1 MRTLSVPCPVCA
13 EVKNRLA
20 EKSDCGYSLYHC
32 GVCDVVFAEPMK
44 TDMAFYEKSED
55 YLFRDRV
62 IFDPMQWDFRWD
74 MRQFLKY
81 QPLKGKRL
89 LDVGCGTGFFVKKT
103 SDIGYDAYG
112 IETNK
117 RSVESGKRHFNIS
130 TLYATDLTGFKT
142 DFPSMKFDVVTL
154 FQVLEH
160 LEEPVRI
167 MEEIKK
173 IVNKDAVVII
183 ALPLRERWPD
193 ISGEGGDSPPHHL
206 TRWSLKAMEYFLDK
220 NGFTIDKTVIEDFPL
235 RNMSYFIYNY
245 VLKLLPA
252 LTMKGQG
259 MGFHADDIT
268 EEEAIVI
275 LKRRKKKIL
284 FATVVSFP
292 LWLVLK
298 LLGARGPNLYIEASL
313 KP

>member
-1 MRTLSVPCPVCA
+1 VSVPCPVCA
-13 EVKNRLA
+13 EAKNSLV
-20 EKSDCGYSLYHC
+20 EKLDCDYSLYHC

-55 YLFRDRV
+55 YLFRDRL

-74 MRQFLKY
+74 MLQFLKY

-89 LDVGCGTGFFVKKT
+89 LDVGCGTGFFVKKA

-112 IETNK
+112 IELNK

-130 TLYATDLTGFKT
+130 TLYATDLSGFLT
-142 DFPSMKFDVVTL
+142 TFPSLKFDVVTL

-160 LEEPVRI
+160 VEDPARI
-167 MEEIKK
+167 ILEIKQ
-173 IVNKDAVVII
+173 IINKDAVIII

-206 TRWSLKAMEYFLDK
+206 TKWSLRAMEYFLNK
-220 NGFTIDKTVIEDFPL
+220 AGFNINRTVIEDFPL
-235 RNMSYFIYNY
+235 RNMSYFMYNY
-245 VLKLLPA
+245 ILKLLPS

-259 MGFHADDIT
+259 IGSYADGIT
-268 EEEAIVI
+268 VEEATAI
-275 LKRRKKKIL
+275 LKRRKTKIL
-284 FATVVSFP
+284 LATAVSFP
-292 LWLVLK
+292 LWFILK
-298 LLGARGPNLYIEASL
+298 LLGAKGPNLYIEASL